1 MLAGAVLALPLLG
14 RAGFGGL
21 NKVFGSAIEKSGPL
35 STATIV
41 MGLVAFLSIWA
52 VAAVVL

>member
-1 MLAGAVLALPLLG
+1 LLAGAVLALPLLG